1 MPATDAVVALVERFR
16 QHHVAYKHNTYNE
29 EQVRTDFLS
38 PLFKAMG
45 WDVDNK
51 QWYSPRCRE
60 VVGEATKS
68 PDYSFR
74 IGGVRKFILEAKKPS
89 INIKKDVSPPYLVRR
104 YAWSAKLPLSI
115 LSDFEE
121 FADADNVTRHDRMVA
136 LVERMLALHRQR
148 QAARTPQEQTV
159 LAAQIEAADRQIDRL
174 VYALYGL
181 TVEEIGIVEG
191 E

>member
-121 FADADNVTRHDRMVA
+121 FADA
-136 LVERMLALHRQR
+136 
-148 QAARTPQEQTV
+148 
-159 LAAQIEAADRQIDRL
+159 
-174 VYALYGL
+174 
-181 TVEEIGIVEG
+181 
-191 E
+191 